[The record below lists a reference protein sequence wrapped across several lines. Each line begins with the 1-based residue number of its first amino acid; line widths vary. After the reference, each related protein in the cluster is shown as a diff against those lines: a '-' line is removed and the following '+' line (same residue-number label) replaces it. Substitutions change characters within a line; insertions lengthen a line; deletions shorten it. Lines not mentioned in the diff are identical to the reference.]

1 MTLQTCLMYNKAGGG
16 GDLET
21 EYDQVEDLWKL
32 GSLQR
37 KFNQF
42 FVGELFQYFPTFKKN
57 FTLFYRLLET

>member
-1 MTLQTCLMYNKAGGG
+1 MHNDFSNMSLKQGGG

-57 FTLFYRLLET
+57 SLYFTDF